1 MDEAMNKVNVAQ
13 YSGHTFL
20 LLALV
25 LVLASALVSL
35 DRGSLLVDVY
45 VQSTHSSGLEVA
57 HWDALNGVYPGNDDQ
72 DTLIRITGIGL
83 FFYCSCCKPFRQW
96 GSATLKWLA
105 RSLIRHG
112 MHFDLKKAC
121 IWSCWSSQLPAT

>member
-96 GSATLKWLA
+96 GSATLK
-105 RSLIRHG
+105 
-112 MHFDLKKAC
+112 MAC
-121 IWSCWSSQLPAT
+121 PVSDSSWNAF